1 MAKEMLVIGVGSRPE
16 GEPMGEELEMAEEAD
31 AEMFEAM
38 APEGDFTSRGLDP
51 LVRATNRMLPLF
63 DQTGDYPMVED
74 TKKLPTDFVR
84 ILAMFQQ
91 AVEEAID
98 EDVVN
103 EEMRISLDDVRD
115 DTALMT
121 IAGKLDMLSKD
132 REFKRFLEAPVEEEE
147 MAEEMR
153 EETGAT
159 PMSAEEEDEFL
170 MERM

>member
-16 GEPMGEELEMAEEAD
+16 GDPMGEELEMAEEAD

-74 TKKLPTDFVR
+74 TQKLPTDFVR

-98 EDVVN
+98 EGVVN

-147 MAEEMR
+147 MAEEVR

>member
-1 MAKEMLVIGVGSRPE
+1 MSKEMLVIGVGSRPE

-31 AEMFEAM
+31 ADMFEAM

-74 TKKLPTDFVR
+74 TQKLPTDFVR

-121 IAGKLDMLSKD
+121 IAGKIDMLSKD

-153 EETGAT
+153 EETGST
-159 PMSAEEEDEFL
+159 PMSADEEDEF
-170 MERM
+170 MMGRM

>member
-1 MAKEMLVIGVGSRPE
+1 MEKEMLVIGVGSRPE

-74 TKKLPTDFVR
+74 TQKLPTDFVR

>member
-16 GEPMGEELEMAEEAD
+16 GDPMGEELEMAEEAD

-74 TKKLPTDFVR
+74 TQKLPTDFVR

>member
-1 MAKEMLVIGVGSRPE
+1 MEKEMLIIGVGSRPE

-74 TKKLPTDFVR
+74 TQKLPTDFVR

-121 IAGKLDMLSKD
+121 IAGKLDMLSQD

-147 MAEEMR
+147 LAEEIR
-153 EETGAT
+153 DDVGST

-170 MERM
+170 MGRM

>member
-31 AEMFEAM
+31 ADMFEAM

-74 TKKLPTDFVR
+74 TQKLPTDFVR

-98 EDVVN
+98 EDAVN

-147 MAEEMR
+147 MAEEVR

-159 PMSAEEEDEFL
+159 PMSTEEEDELL
-170 MERM
+170 MGRM